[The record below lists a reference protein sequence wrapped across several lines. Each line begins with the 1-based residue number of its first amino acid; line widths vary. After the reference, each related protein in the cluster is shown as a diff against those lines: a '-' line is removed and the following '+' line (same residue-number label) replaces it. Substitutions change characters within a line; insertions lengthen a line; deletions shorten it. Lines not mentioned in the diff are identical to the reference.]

1 MVMDIESRNDIEI
14 LMSRFYEKLLVD
26 DQVGFIFNDIVKIDL
41 ESHLPILADF
51 WETTIFHKVVYKGNV
66 LKIHQD
72 LYEKVQLTNS
82 HFERWLTLFNESVD
96 ELFKGNTAD
105 QFKIKALSI
114 ATVMRIKLHAV

>member
-1 MVMDIESRNDIEI
+1 MDIESRKDIEM

-26 DQVGFIFNDIVKIDL
+26 DKVGFIFNDVVKIDL

-51 WETTIFHKVVYKGNV
+51 WETTIFHKAVYKGNV

-72 LYEKVQLTNS
+72 LSNKVPLTNS
-82 HFERWLTLFNESVD
+82 HFDRWLNLFNESVD

-114 ATVMRIKLHAV
+114 ATVMRIKLNAI